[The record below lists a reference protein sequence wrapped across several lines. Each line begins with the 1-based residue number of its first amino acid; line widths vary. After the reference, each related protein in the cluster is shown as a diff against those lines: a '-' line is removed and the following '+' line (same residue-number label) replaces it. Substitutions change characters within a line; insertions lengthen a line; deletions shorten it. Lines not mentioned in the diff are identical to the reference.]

1 MLRILC
7 RLLVLGSCLS
17 VVAMARL
24 VAEDPPQQVGT
35 KVGAVA
41 APQAVPLDRV
51 KPLVDSRRFDE
62 AERLARQMLA
72 EAISTH
78 GDASLECAQALDALG
93 HVQLAESDPPL
104 DDLRRNAERAVAI
117 KKTLMKEDSLE
128 VATSLNNLGKI
139 HMKLGNNESARDC
152 LLQNVR
158 IREKLQGPNH

>member
-51 KPLVDSRRFDE
+51 KPLVDARRFDE
-62 AERLARQMLA
+62 AEHLARQMLA
-72 EAISTH
+72 EAVSSH
-78 GDASLECAQALDALG
+78 GDESLECAQALDAL
-93 HVQLAESDPPL
+93 VYAQLGETDPPL
-104 DDLRRNAERAVAI
+104 DELRGNAERAVTI
-117 KKTLMKEDSLE
+117 KKALLKDGHLE
-128 VATSLNNLGKI
+128 VAT
-139 HMKLGNNESARDC
+139 
-152 LLQNVR
+152 
-158 IREKLQGPNH
+158 